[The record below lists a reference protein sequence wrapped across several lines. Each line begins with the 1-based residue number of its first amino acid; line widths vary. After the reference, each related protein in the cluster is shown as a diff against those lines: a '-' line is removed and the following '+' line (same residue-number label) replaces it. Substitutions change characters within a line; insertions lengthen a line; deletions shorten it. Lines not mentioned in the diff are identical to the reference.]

1 VKLLNGGASTH
12 WWAHASLRRL
22 AVALLA
28 GYWHVISLVT
38 VQREKGE
45 E

>member
-12 WWAHASLRRL
+12 RWAHASLRRL
-22 AVALLA
+22 SVALLA
-28 GYWHVISLVT
+28 GYRHVISLVM